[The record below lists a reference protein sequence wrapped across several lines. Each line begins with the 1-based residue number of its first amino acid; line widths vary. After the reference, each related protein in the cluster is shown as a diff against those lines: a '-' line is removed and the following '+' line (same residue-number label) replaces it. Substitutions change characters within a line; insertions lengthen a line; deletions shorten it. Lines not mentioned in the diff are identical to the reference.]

1 MKIVVQKYGGSS
13 LKNKDCFEK
22 VLQKIHRTREEFDKI
37 VVVVSAM
44 GKTTNELMEM
54 VHTYTT
60 QKHPRELDMLLTT
73 GEQVSASLLAMILQ
87 ESHIPSIAL
96 NAYQAGITTNQ
107 KWGEAN
113 IQKIQTKNIKL
124 KLQNYDV
131 VVVTGF
137 QGITTQK
144 EITTLGRGGSD
155 TTAVAL
161 AAALSC
167 PCHIYSDVDGVYS
180 IDPKVFPEATKLPY
194 VSYEEMLEMSRQGA
208 GVLHDRSIEIAQKF
222 EIPIYCASTFSEK
235 EGSMIYR
242 TIETIHSK
250 PVIGISLLDKQWLI
264 TAKMD
269 QSNPD
274 FLKTITS
281 ILQDYSLNIDMIAF
295 SNQSDNQSDHYS
307 LSMTVWED
315 DWETA
320 EDKLDEVQKKLTAM
334 SSSITVQNNLSK
346 ITLVGSNMRKTVGV
360 MDSIFEVLDS
370 TRISM
375 ITTSEVSIS
384 LLISSNDVNKTIT
397 KLARKFSL

>member
-1 MKIVVQKYGGSS
+1 MNMVVQKYGGSS
-13 LKNKDCFEK
+13 LKDKDCFEK
-22 VLQKIHRTREEFDKI
+22 VLHKIQNTLQEFDKI
-37 VVVVSAM
+37 IVVVSAM
-44 GKTTNELMEM
+44 GKTTNELMDM

-73 GEQVSASLLAMILQ
+73 GEQVSASLLTMILK
-87 ESHIPSIAL
+87 ESNIPSLAL

-107 KWGEAN
+107 KWGQAN
-113 IQKIQTKNIKL
+113 IQKIQTRNIKS
-124 KLQNYDV
+124 KLQEYDV
-131 VVVTGF
+131 IVITGF
-137 QGITTQK
+137 QGITSQK

-161 AAALSC
+161 AAALTC
-167 PCHIYSDVDGVYS
+167 PCHIYSDVDGIYS
-180 IDPKVFPEATKLPY
+180 IDPKIYPDAKKLPY

-242 TIETIHSK
+242 TIETVHTK

-264 TAKMD
+264 TARMD
-269 QSNPD
+269 QSDPD

-281 ILQDYSLNIDMIAF
+281 ILQNYSLNIDMIAL
-295 SNQSDNQSDHYS
+295 SNQPENYS

-320 EDKLDEVQKKLTAM
+320 EDKLDVVKKKLTEM
-334 SSSITVQNNLSK
+334 SGAITVQSDLSK

-360 MDSIFEVLDS
+360 MDSIFEVLDP

-384 LLISSNDVNKTIT
+384 LLVSSKNVNKTVT
-397 KLARKFSL
+397 KLAKKFSL

>member
-1 MKIVVQKYGGSS
+1 MNMVVQKYGGSS
-13 LKNKDCFEK
+13 LKDKDCFEK
-22 VLQKIHRTREEFDKI
+22 VLHKIQKTLQEFDKI
-37 VVVVSAM
+37 IVVVSAM
-44 GKTTNELMEM
+44 GKTTNELMDM

-73 GEQVSASLLAMILQ
+73 GEQVSASLLTMILK
-87 ESHIPSIAL
+87 ESNIPSLAL

-107 KWGEAN
+107 KWGQAN
-113 IQKIQTKNIKL
+113 IQRIQTKNIKS
-124 KLQNYDV
+124 KLQEYDV
-131 VVVTGF
+131 IVITGF
-137 QGITTQK
+137 QGITSQK

-167 PCHIYSDVDGVYS
+167 PCHIYSDVDGIYS
-180 IDPKVFPEATKLPY
+180 IDPKIYPDATKLPY

-242 TIETIHSK
+242 TIETVHTK

-264 TAKMD
+264 TARMD
-269 QSNPD
+269 QSDPD

-281 ILQDYSLNIDMIAF
+281 ILQNYSLNIDMIAL
-295 SNQSDNQSDHYS
+295 SNQPENYS

-320 EDKLDEVQKKLTAM
+320 EDKLDVVKKKLTEM
-334 SSSITVQNNLSK
+334 SGSITVQSDLSK

-360 MDSIFEVLDS
+360 MDSIFEVLDP

-384 LLISSNDVNKTIT
+384 LLVSSKDVNKTVT
-397 KLARKFSL
+397 KLAKKFSL

>member
-1 MKIVVQKYGGSS
+1 MNMVVQKYGGSS
-13 LKNKDCFEK
+13 LKDKDCFEK
-22 VLQKIHRTREEFDKI
+22 VLHKIQKTLQKFDKI
-37 VVVVSAM
+37 IVVVSAM
-44 GKTTNELMEM
+44 GKTTNELMDM

-73 GEQVSASLLAMILQ
+73 GEQVSASLLTMILK
-87 ESHIPSIAL
+87 ESNIPSLAL

-107 KWGEAN
+107 KWGQAN
-113 IQKIQTKNIKL
+113 IQKIQTKNIKS
-124 KLQNYDV
+124 KLQEYDV
-131 VVVTGF
+131 IVITGF
-137 QGITTQK
+137 QGITSQK

-167 PCHIYSDVDGVYS
+167 PCHIYSDVDGIYS
-180 IDPKVFPEATKLPY
+180 IDPKIYPDATKLPY

-242 TIETIHSK
+242 TIETVHTK

-264 TAKMD
+264 TARMD
-269 QSNPD
+269 QSDPD

-281 ILQDYSLNIDMIAF
+281 ILQNYSLNIDMIAL
-295 SNQSDNQSDHYS
+295 SNQPENYS

-320 EDKLDEVQKKLTAM
+320 EDKLDVVKKKLTEM
-334 SSSITVQNNLSK
+334 SGSITVQSDLSK

-360 MDSIFEVLDS
+360 MDSIFEVLDP

-384 LLISSNDVNKTIT
+384 LLVSSKDVNKTVA
-397 KLARKFSL
+397 KLAKKFSL

>member
-1 MKIVVQKYGGSS
+1 
-13 LKNKDCFEK
+13 
-22 VLQKIHRTREEFDKI
+22 
-37 VVVVSAM
+37 
-44 GKTTNELMEM
+44 
-54 VHTYTT
+54 
-60 QKHPRELDMLLTT
+60 
-73 GEQVSASLLAMILQ
+73 
-87 ESHIPSIAL
+87 
-96 NAYQAGITTNQ
+96 
-107 KWGEAN
+107 
-113 IQKIQTKNIKL
+113 
-124 KLQNYDV
+124 
-131 VVVTGF
+131 
-137 QGITTQK
+137 
-144 EITTLGRGGSD
+144 
-155 TTAVAL
+155 
-161 AAALSC
+161 
-167 PCHIYSDVDGVYS
+167 
-180 IDPKVFPEATKLPY
+180 
-194 VSYEEMLEMSRQGA
+194 
-208 GVLHDRSIEIAQKF
+208 
-222 EIPIYCASTFSEK
+222 
-235 EGSMIYR
+235 
-242 TIETIHSK
+242 
-250 PVIGISLLDKQWLI
+250 LDKQWLI

>member
-1 MKIVVQKYGGSS
+1 MNMVVQKYGGSS
-13 LKNKDCFEK
+13 LKDKDCFEK
-22 VLQKIHRTREEFDKI
+22 VLHKIQKTLQEFDKI
-37 VVVVSAM
+37 TVVVSAM
-44 GKTTNELMEM
+44 GKTTNELMDM

-73 GEQVSASLLAMILQ
+73 GEQVSASLLTMILK
-87 ESHIPSIAL
+87 ESNIPSLAL

-107 KWGEAN
+107 KWGQAN
-113 IQKIQTKNIKL
+113 IQKIQTKNIKS
-124 KLQNYDV
+124 KLQEYDV
-131 VVVTGF
+131 IVITGF
-137 QGITTQK
+137 QGITSQK

-167 PCHIYSDVDGVYS
+167 PCHIYSDVDGIYS
-180 IDPKVFPEATKLPY
+180 IDPKIYPDATKLSY

-242 TIETIHSK
+242 TIETVHTK

-264 TAKMD
+264 TARMD
-269 QSNPD
+269 QSDPD

-281 ILQDYSLNIDMIAF
+281 ILQNYSLNIDMIAL
-295 SNQSDNQSDHYS
+295 SNQPENYS

-320 EDKLDEVQKKLTAM
+320 EDKLDVVKKKLTEM
-334 SSSITVQNNLSK
+334 SGSITVQSDLSK

-360 MDSIFEVLDS
+360 MDSIFEVLDP

-384 LLISSNDVNKTIT
+384 LLVSSKDVNKTVA
-397 KLARKFSL
+397 KLAKKFSL

>member
-1 MKIVVQKYGGSS
+1 MNMVVQKYGGSS
-13 LKNKDCFEK
+13 LKDKDCFEK
-22 VLQKIHRTREEFDKI
+22 VLHKIQKTLQEFDKI
-37 VVVVSAM
+37 IVVVSAM
-44 GKTTNELMEM
+44 GKTTNELMDM

-73 GEQVSASLLAMILQ
+73 GEQVSASLLTMILK
-87 ESHIPSIAL
+87 ESNIPSLAL

-107 KWGEAN
+107 KWGQAN
-113 IQKIQTKNIKL
+113 IQKIQTKNIKS
-124 KLQNYDV
+124 KLQEYDV
-131 VVVTGF
+131 IVITGF
-137 QGITTQK
+137 QGITSQK

-167 PCHIYSDVDGVYS
+167 PCHIYSDVDGIYS
-180 IDPKVFPEATKLPY
+180 IDPKIYPDATKLPY

-242 TIETIHSK
+242 TIETVHTK

-264 TAKMD
+264 TARMD
-269 QSNPD
+269 QSDPD

-281 ILQDYSLNIDMIAF
+281 ILQNYSLNIDMIAL
-295 SNQSDNQSDHYS
+295 SNQPENYS

-320 EDKLDEVQKKLTAM
+320 EDKLDVVKKKLTEM
-334 SSSITVQNNLSK
+334 SGSITVQSDLSK

-360 MDSIFEVLDS
+360 MDSIFEVLDP

-384 LLISSNDVNKTIT
+384 LLVSSKDVNKTVT
-397 KLARKFSL
+397 KLAKKFSL

>member
-1 MKIVVQKYGGSS
+1 MNMVVQKYGGSS
-13 LKNKDCFEK
+13 LKDKDCFEK
-22 VLQKIHRTREEFDKI
+22 VLHKIQKTLQEFDKI
-37 VVVVSAM
+37 IVVVSAM
-44 GKTTNELMEM
+44 GKTTNELMDM

-73 GEQVSASLLAMILQ
+73 GEQVSASLLTMILK
-87 ESHIPSIAL
+87 ESNIPSLAL

-107 KWGEAN
+107 KWGQAN
-113 IQKIQTKNIKL
+113 IQRIQTKNIKS
-124 KLQNYDV
+124 KLQEYDV
-131 VVVTGF
+131 IVITGF
-137 QGITTQK
+137 QGITSQK

-180 IDPKVFPEATKLPY
+180 IDPKVFPDATKLPY

-242 TIETIHSK
+242 TIETVHTK

-264 TAKMD
+264 TARMD
-269 QSNPD
+269 ESDPD
-274 FLKTITS
+274 FLKTITG
-281 ILQDYSLNIDMIAF
+281 ILQNYSLNIDMIAL
-295 SNQSDNQSDHYS
+295 SNQPENYS

-320 EDKLDEVQKKLTAM
+320 EDKLDVVKKKLTEM
-334 SSSITVQNNLSK
+334 SSSITVQSNLSK

-360 MDSIFEVLDS
+360 MDSIFEVLDP

-384 LLISSNDVNKTIT
+384 LLVSSKDVNKTVT
-397 KLARKFSL
+397 KLAKKFSL

>member
-1 MKIVVQKYGGSS
+1 MNMVVQKYGGSS
-13 LKNKDCFEK
+13 LKDKDCFEK
-22 VLQKIHRTREEFDKI
+22 VLHKIQKTLQEFDKI
-37 VVVVSAM
+37 TVVVSAM
-44 GKTTNELMEM
+44 GKTTNELMDM

-73 GEQVSASLLAMILQ
+73 GEQVSASLLTMILK
-87 ESHIPSIAL
+87 ESNIPSLAL

-107 KWGEAN
+107 KWGQAN
-113 IQKIQTKNIKL
+113 IQKIQTKNIKS
-124 KLQNYDV
+124 KLQEYDV
-131 VVVTGF
+131 IVITGF
-137 QGITTQK
+137 QGITSQK

-167 PCHIYSDVDGVYS
+167 PCHIYSDVDGIYS
-180 IDPKVFPEATKLPY
+180 IDPKIYPDATKLSY

-242 TIETIHSK
+242 TIETVHTK

-264 TAKMD
+264 TARMD
-269 QSNPD
+269 QSDPD

-281 ILQDYSLNIDMIAF
+281 ILQNYSLNIDMIAL
-295 SNQSDNQSDHYS
+295 SNQPENYS

-320 EDKLDEVQKKLTAM
+320 EDKLDVVKKKLTEM
-334 SSSITVQNNLSK
+334 SGSITVQSDLSK

-360 MDSIFEVLDS
+360 MDKIFEVLDP

-384 LLISSNDVNKTIT
+384 LLVSSKDVNKTVT
-397 KLARKFSL
+397 KLAKKFSL

>member
-1 MKIVVQKYGGSS
+1 MNMVVQKYGGSS
-13 LKNKDCFEK
+13 LKDKDCFEK
-22 VLQKIHRTREEFDKI
+22 VLHKIQKTLQEFDKI
-37 VVVVSAM
+37 TVVVSAM
-44 GKTTNELMEM
+44 GKTTNELMDM

-73 GEQVSASLLAMILQ
+73 GEQVSASLLTMILK
-87 ESHIPSIAL
+87 ESNIPSLAL

-107 KWGEAN
+107 KWGQAN
-113 IQKIQTKNIKL
+113 IQKIQTKNIKS
-124 KLQNYDV
+124 KLQEYDV
-131 VVVTGF
+131 IVITGF
-137 QGITTQK
+137 QGITSQK

-167 PCHIYSDVDGVYS
+167 PCHIYSDVDGIYS
-180 IDPKVFPEATKLPY
+180 IDPKIYPDATKLPY

-242 TIETIHSK
+242 TIETVHTK

-264 TAKMD
+264 TARMD
-269 QSNPD
+269 QSDPD

-281 ILQDYSLNIDMIAF
+281 ILQNYSLNIDMIAL
-295 SNQSDNQSDHYS
+295 SNQPENYS

-320 EDKLDEVQKKLTAM
+320 EDKLDVVKKKLTEM
-334 SSSITVQNNLSK
+334 SGSITVQSDLSK

-360 MDSIFEVLDS
+360 MDSIFEVLDP

-384 LLISSNDVNKTIT
+384 LLVSSKDVNKTVA
-397 KLARKFSL
+397 KLAKKFSL

>member
-1 MKIVVQKYGGSS
+1 MNMVVQKYGGSS
-13 LKNKDCFEK
+13 LKDKDCFEK
-22 VLQKIHRTREEFDKI
+22 VLHKIQKTLQEFDKI
-37 VVVVSAM
+37 IVVVSAM
-44 GKTTNELMEM
+44 GKTTNELMDM

-73 GEQVSASLLAMILQ
+73 GEQVSASLLTMILK
-87 ESHIPSIAL
+87 ESNIPSLAL

-107 KWGEAN
+107 KWGQAN
-113 IQKIQTKNIKL
+113 IQKIQTKNIKS
-124 KLQNYDV
+124 KLQEYDV
-131 VVVTGF
+131 IVITGF
-137 QGITTQK
+137 QGITSQK

-167 PCHIYSDVDGVYS
+167 PCHIYSDVDGIYS
-180 IDPKVFPEATKLPY
+180 IDPKIYPDATKLSY

-208 GVLHDRSIEIAQKF
+208 GVLHDLSIEIAQKF

-242 TIETIHSK
+242 TIETVHTK

-264 TAKMD
+264 TARMD
-269 QSNPD
+269 QSDPD

-281 ILQDYSLNIDMIAF
+281 ILQNYSLNIDMIAL
-295 SNQSDNQSDHYS
+295 SNQPENYS

-320 EDKLDEVQKKLTAM
+320 EDKLDVVKKKLTEM
-334 SSSITVQNNLSK
+334 SGSITVQSDLSK

-360 MDSIFEVLDS
+360 MDSIFEVLDP

-384 LLISSNDVNKTIT
+384 LLVSSKDVNKTVT
-397 KLARKFSL
+397 KLAKKFSL